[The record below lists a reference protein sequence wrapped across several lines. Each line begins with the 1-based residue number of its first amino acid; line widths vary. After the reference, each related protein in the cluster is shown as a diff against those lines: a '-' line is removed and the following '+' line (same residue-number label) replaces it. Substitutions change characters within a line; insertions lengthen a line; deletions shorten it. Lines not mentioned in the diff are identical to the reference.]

1 METKRFAAVHLALR
15 IRIRL
20 RRDMDAVCDLSIGGV
35 GLGCVGNIAI
45 LALIVLIFVAA
56 AVYCVCFR
64 KRKEPDSAPVQHSKA
79 DEEWSRAALAAAAD
93 SGGDGLDVGDVEI
106 AE

>member
-1 METKRFAAVHLALR
+1 MLGP
-15 IRIRL
+15 
-20 RRDMDAVCDLSIGGV
+20 VCDLSIGGV
-35 GLGCVGNIAI
+35 GFGCVGNIAI
-45 LALIVLIFVAA
+45 LALVALIFVAA

-64 KRKEPDSAPVQHSKA
+64 TREEPDSGPVQHSKA

-93 SGGDGLDVGDVEI
+93 SGGDGLDVGDIEI